1 VCREKWEHF
10 SATGRKDHLLD
21 DAMTTG
27 MQYFKPAEIADLA
40 GLPEAEVREY
50 LASYPDLFHY
60 RSIGPARLYTATA
73 VETVKRLSEAAKEGK
88 KPEEAAEAV
97 ADEGPEP
104 TPSPVVQ
111 AYAEARDLKDVVAR
125 QDAEIAALR
134 SGLEDQRQVLEG
146 RIASLEE
153 ALAAEKRKT
162 ALISDWVEYFDYEI
176 ALLKRPLLEKLF
188 GKKS

>member
-1 VCREKWEHF
+1 
-10 SATGRKDHLLD
+10 
-21 DAMTTG
+21 MTTG
-27 MQYFKPAEIADLA
+27 IQYFKPTEIADLA

-60 RSIGPARLYTATA
+60 RSIGPARLYTAAA
-73 VETVKRLSEAAKEGK
+73 VETVKKLAGAAKEGK
-88 KPEEAAEAV
+88 KLEEAAEPS
-97 ADEGPEP
+97 ADEGPA
-104 TPSPVVQ
+104 PSPVVQ

-146 RIASLEE
+146 RIAVLEE